1 MTGLWIG
8 AADTIAP
15 TGPYTQSAVETAS
28 FILFKLSG
36 EKYTGTS
43 TSVEAYNSTTYPATM
58 ATTPAVITGQVYN
71 IPRETDGFRNL
82 RLRHSPVLSVSSVE
96 HLGRV
101 LDASEYTLRN
111 NAYLV
116 RENSLPW
123 ILDPV
128 NDLTV
133 TYRHGTPPPAAGRRA
148 ALRLANE
155 FILADMGSGAC
166 ALPERIS
173 SVNRQGVSYTIMDP
187 QEFISNG
194 KVGIYEIDLFLA
206 AVNPHKA
213 KKKPKIFSVDR
224 PRGERIT

>member
-1 MTGLWIG
+1 MSGPWIT

-15 TGPYTQSAVETAS
+15 TGPYTESAVATAS
-28 FILFKLSG
+28 WILFKLSG
-36 EKYTGTS
+36 EKYTGISTS
-43 TSVEAYNSTTYPATM
+43 TEAYNSSNYTINQPEPVVFRGT
-58 ATTPAVITGQVYN
+58 VYN
-71 IPRETDGFRNL
+71 MPPAAEGFRNL
-82 RLRHSPVLSVSSVE
+82 RLRHSPIVQVLSVE
-96 HLGRV
+96 QLGEI
-101 LDASEYTLRN
+101 LDPSEYTLRN

-116 RENSLPW
+116 RKNSLPW
-123 ILDPV
+123 VLDPV
-128 NDLTV
+128 NDLTI

-155 FILADMGSGAC
+155 FILADMGSSAC

-173 SVNRQGVSYTIMDP
+173 SVQRQGVSYTIMDP

-206 AVNPHKA
+206 AANPNKA
-213 KKKPKIFSVDR
+213 KKKPKIFSVDK

>member
-8 AADTIAP
+8 AAETIAP

-36 EKYTGTS
+36 EKYTGTLTS
-43 TSVEAYNSTTYPATM
+43 TEAYNSNNY
-58 ATTPAVITGQVYN
+58 AVNVTEPVVVGGKMYNLPTGS
-71 IPRETDGFRNL
+71 EGFRNL
-82 RLRHSPVLSVSSVE
+82 RLRHTPIISVLSVE
-96 HLGRV
+96 HFGRV
-101 LDASEYTLRN
+101 LDPSEYTLRN

-116 RENSLPW
+116 RENSVPW
-123 ILDPV
+123 VLDPV

-206 AVNPHKA
+206 AVNPNRA
-213 KKKPKIFSVDR
+213 KKKPRIFSVDR
-224 PRGERIT
+224 PRGERIN

>member
-1 MTGLWIG
+1 MTGLWIS
-8 AADTIAP
+8 ASDTIAP
-15 TGPYTQSAVETAS
+15 TGPYTESAVATAS

-36 EKYTGTS
+36 EKYTGTFTS
-43 TSVEAYNSTTYPATM
+43 TEAYNSDNYNVNQTAT
-58 ATTPAVITGQVYN
+58 AAVIGGQVIN
-71 IPRETDGFRNL
+71 LPSASEGFRNL
-82 RLRHSPVLSVSSVE
+82 RLRHQPVLSVLSVE

-101 LDASEYTLRN
+101 LDPSEYTLRN
-111 NAYLV
+111 NSYLV
-116 RENSLPW
+116 RENSVPW
-123 ILDPV
+123 VLDPV

-194 KVGIYEIDLFLA
+194 KVGIYEVDLFLA
-206 AVNPHKA
+206 AVNPNKA

-224 PRGERIT
+224 PRGERIS

>member
-1 MTGLWIG
+1 MTGPRIS
-8 AADTIAP
+8 ASDTIAP
-15 TGPYTQSAVETAS
+15 TGPYTESAVATAS

-36 EKYTGTS
+36 EKYTGVLES
-43 TSVEAYNSTTYPATM
+43 TEAYNSENYATNL
-58 ATTPAVITGQVYN
+58 TTPQVISGNMYN
-71 IPRETDGFRNL
+71 LPRGNEGFRNL
-82 RLRHSPVLSVSSVE
+82 RLRHSPVISVLSVE

-101 LDASEYTLRN
+101 FDPSEYTLRN

-123 ILDPV
+123 VLDPV

-206 AVNPHKA
+206 AVNPNKA

-224 PRGERIT
+224 PRGERIN